1 MSKRKSRKSK
11 QTKLDNSFVLP
22 VYKNP
27 PDIPPSHAHVLMVKQ
42 PKQ

>member
-27 PDIPPSHAHVLMVKQ
+27 PDIPPAKSTGNIPPLG
-42 PKQ
+42 

>member
-11 QTKLDNSFVLP
+11 QAKMDNNFVLP

-27 PDIPPSHAHVLMVKQ
+27 PDISPAKSTGNTPPLG
-42 PKQ
+42 

>member
-11 QTKLDNSFVLP
+11 QTELCSNFVLP

-27 PDIPPSHAHVLMVKQ
+27 PDISPAKNTGNIPPLG
-42 PKQ
+42 